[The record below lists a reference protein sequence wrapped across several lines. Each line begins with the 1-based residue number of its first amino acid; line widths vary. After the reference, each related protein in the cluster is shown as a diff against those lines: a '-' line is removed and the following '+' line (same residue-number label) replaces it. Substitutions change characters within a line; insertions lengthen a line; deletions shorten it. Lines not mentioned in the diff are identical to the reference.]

1 MMQTMRRYAKGA
13 MAFVLFGVLIISF
26 AIWGIGDIFRSGS
39 GDPEVAKVGETEITV
54 REFNDEL
61 QRELR
66 RLESVFGRRLD
77 AAQAREF
84 GIVEQ
89 VLSGMISRALIDRTA
104 LDFSLTAGDS
114 LIQKTILANPAF
126 AGPDGRFNRDAFQR
140 RLYNVGLNEAGYVAA
155 IRGAIMR
162 DQLTGSLTAGAA
174 TPRLLLDDVYG
185 HRRERRGGTAVTVE
199 ADAMTGIPAPTEA
212 ELAAFHTENAAL
224 FMAPDLRAVTTIVL
238 SADDVAKTI
247 AVPEEDIRAAYDDRT
262 SDFRTPERRRFEQL
276 LFLDEDAATKAVDM
290 LAQGRPFA
298 DIGTELA
305 GAPPIRLGPMTRG
318 ELAAQAPNLAEAG
331 FALAADATSAP
342 LQSALGWHILRAVEI
357 DSEVVQP
364 YESVKDRIA
373 MEIARER
380 AIEEIFEISNEVD
393 DALAGGATL
402 GEAARN
408 LSLPLRTIAAID
420 TAGRDADGQP
430 ILDLPQDNGEFT
442 GTVFDT
448 APGQQ
453 SLMVE
458 VGLDRYFVLR
468 VNSETPA
475 ALRPL
480 DTLRDQVEAAWRTR
494 QRQEAAEKV
503 AQALLDQARAG
514 GDLAALAAE
523 KGYAL
528 RRIEPT
534 VRTADDPAA
543 GANKPVTATLFTLDP
558 GQAAVTPAAG
568 GYAVVR
574 LDTVAAADPVADV
587 ETYETLRG
595 QLRDQIANDIM
606 SQFTQAV
613 RADYPV
619 TINQAAIEN
628 FIQ

>member
-1 MMQTMRRYAKGA
+1 MMQTMRKHAKGA
-13 MAFVLFGVLIISF
+13 MAFVLFGLLIISF

-89 VLSGMISRALIDRTA
+89 VLSGMISRALIDRA
-104 LDFSLTAGDS
+104 AQDLSLTAGDA
-114 LIQKTILANPAF
+114 LIQRTILANPAF
-126 AGPDGRFNRDAFQR
+126 AGPDGQFNRDAFQR
-140 RLYNVGLNEAGYVAA
+140 RLFNVGLSEAGYVAA

-162 DQLTGSLTAGAA
+162 DQLTGSLTAGAVA
-174 TPRLLLDDVYG
+174 PRLLLDDVYG
-185 HRRERRGGTAVTVE
+185 YRRERRGGTAVTVE

-212 ELAAFHTENAAL
+212 ELAAFHTENADL
-224 FMAPDLRAVTTIVL
+224 FMAPDLRAVTAIVL
-238 SADDVAKTI
+238 SAEDVAKTI
-247 AVPEEDIRAAYDDRT
+247 AVPEEDIRAAYDDRS

-276 LFLDEDAATKAVDM
+276 LFLDQETATKAADM

-305 GAPPIRLGPMTRG
+305 GAPPIPLGPMTRT
-318 ELAAQAPNLAEAG
+318 ELAAQAPDLADAG
-331 FALAADATSAP
+331 FALAADAASAP
-342 LQSALGWHILRAVEI
+342 VQSALGWHILRAVEI
-357 DSEVVQP
+357 EPEVVQP
-364 YESVKDRIA
+364 YETVKDQVA
-373 MEIARER
+373 EEIARER
-380 AIEEIFEISNEVD
+380 AIEEIFEISNDVD

-402 GEAARN
+402 EEAARS
-408 LSLPLRTIAAID
+408 LSLPIRTIAAID

-430 ILDLPQDNGEFT
+430 IPDLPQENGEFT

-468 VNSETPA
+468 VDSETPA

-480 DTLRDQVEAAWRTR
+480 DAVREQVEAAWRTR
-494 QRQEAAEKV
+494 QRQEAAEKA

-534 VRTADDPAA
+534 VRSADDPAG
-543 GANKPVTATLFTLDP
+543 GANEPVTATLFTLDP
-558 GQAAVTPAAG
+558 GQAAVTPTAG

-574 LDTVAAADPVADV
+574 LDKVEAADPVADA

-613 RADYPV
+613 REDHPV
-619 TINQAAIEN
+619 TINQTAIEN